1 MEVKVNPMPGCLMLI
16 LGIFTLGIAPIAIKL
31 KERGWPKSLD
41 EHGLITRAG
50 KRIEWSEFTKFE
62 KVITNVQGTITE
74 RYDIHSSKGTVAVV
88 VYRLQEGQ
96 QVLEYIW
103 QHLPETIKAEQG

>member
-1 MEVKVNPMPGCLMLI
+1 MEVKVNPMPGCLTLI

-31 KERGWPKSLD
+31 KERDWPKSLD
-41 EHGLITRAG
+41 KNGLVTRGG

-74 RYDIHSSKGTVAVV
+74 RYDIHSPKGTVAVV
-88 VYRLQEGQ
+88 IYRLQEGQ

-103 QHLPETIKAEQG
+103 QHLPETLKGEQE

>member
-1 MEVKVNPMPGCLMLI
+1 MEVKVIPMSGCLMLI
-16 LGIFTLGIAPIAIKL
+16 LGIFTLGVAPIAIKL

-41 EHGLITRAG
+41 EQGLVTRGG

-74 RYDIHSSKGTVAVV
+74 RYDLHSSKGVVSVV
-88 VYRLQEGQ
+88 VYRLQEGD

-103 QHLPETIKAEQG
+103 QHLPESAKGTQE